1 MSLSTECAAAL
12 QSFRYPSFIKRTEQ
26 IVSGFDKDQAVFDP
40 YLEGSLKN
48 KMWQKRSTAFV
59 GFQIHPEMRLTMS
72 IKDLL
77 SSSKSKSM
85 LVTLFTTGLL
95 VHFSSNT
102 AIKLV
107 LFYDNKIKHLACEG
121 EHTHEE
127 ENTLIPNQVLH
138 SLNEHL
144 PHKIC
149 VSLPDTDV
157 LVLLLDLVSRG
168 HHVSL
173 NRLMFLTGKG
183 LNYREIDVIQR
194 V

>member
-1 MSLSTECAAAL
+1 MSLSTGCAAAL

-26 IVSGFDKDQAVFDP
+26 IVSGFDEDQAVFDP

-48 KMWQKRSTAFV
+48 KMCQKRSTAFV

-107 LFYDNKIKHLACEG
+107 GVYNNKIKCLNC
-121 EHTHEE
+121 EE
-127 ENTLIPNQVLH
+127 EHNQELC
-138 SLNEHL
+138 SLDEHL
-144 PHKIC
+144 SQEIS
-149 VSLPDTDV
+149 VSSPDTDV
-157 LVLLLDLVSRG
+157 VVLLLDLVSRG
-168 HHVSL
+168 SHGNLNSL
-173 NRLMFLTGKG
+173 RFLTGKG
-183 LNYREIDVIQR
+183 ANYREIDVIQ
-194 V
+194 

>member
-1 MSLSTECAAAL
+1 ME
-12 QSFRYPSFIKRTEQ
+12 
-26 IVSGFDKDQAVFDP
+26 
-40 YLEGSLKN
+40 
-48 KMWQKRSTAFV
+48 
-59 GFQIHPEMRLTMS
+59 
-72 IKDLL
+72 LL
-77 SSSKSKSM
+77 A
-85 LVTLFTTGLL
+85 
-95 VHFSSNT
+95 HFSSNT